1 MITVSGREFR
11 ANQGKYLDMVIN
23 GQELTL
29 KLRGKGAFKIIQVKE
44 EDDEATMSEKEF
56 NAKIDHSL
64 KQAEEGSVT
73 RQHDGESVDAFI
85 ERLLCTD

>member
-29 KLRGKGAFKIIQVKE
+29 KLRGKGAFKIIPVKE

-56 NAKIDHSL
+56 YAKIDYSL

>member
-29 KLRGKGAFKIIQVKE
+29 KLRGKGAFKIIPVKE

-73 RQHDGESVDAFI
+73 RQHDGESVDVFI

>member
-29 KLRGKGAFKIIQVKE
+29 KLRGKGAFKIIPVKE

-64 KQAEEGSVT
+64 KQVEEGSVT